1 MPGNLF
7 FKKDKPSDRFHK
19 SLDRQPCVAGQFYP
33 ASAKELKADLKS
45 YFNIAAPPESVLQ
58 LQSSLLMPDIFTP
71 ALWQHQLL
79 TRLTHIQSLIEF
91 S

>member
-1 MPGNLF
+1 M
-7 FKKDKPSDRFHK
+7 
-19 SLDRQPCVAGQFYP
+19 AEQFYP

-45 YFNIAAPPESVLQ
+45 YFNIAAPPRVGSPIAILAPHAGYIYSGAVAA
-58 LQSSLLMPDIFTP
+58 S
-71 ALWQHQLL
+71 AL